1 MEFRNLTPF
10 AAMQYAML
18 DTNDTEKNVVV
29 MKVGYRLEPAGEGTY
44 LVRVRDEDAVP
55 LCLEDEFSGEMNFSS
70 VSQESDLAPFK
81 PACDVIINASAQT
94 TDGQAF
100 THLPVSAV
108 IKDPTGALV
117 FSKEVMVTG
126 ECFFQ
131 QNAVTRQW
139 SLSEPEPFTSLP
151 LRWESAFGGE
161 CRIDV
166 HEQTPNFLPDK
177 SQLTQQQRAQHP
189 QAPNAPLAHAVDE
202 NNPLGIG
209 FITPWYAR
217 AKQPERY
224 PAPRI
229 IDPKYPFT
237 ADDLAALIAGDAK
250 MAAPQFRPAGL
261 GCIGRTWLPRRAL
274 AGTYDEA
281 WLAKRHPY
289 LPADFDFS
297 YWNCAPDD
305 QQIAYPKLPL
315 SVTLQG
321 LSSQGLLSFTLPDH
335 VAFILLRME
344 NGMLLPQ
351 GMHLDTLHI
360 DVDHLEVTVC
370 WRCLIASSAPVRV
383 IEARY
388 ETEPA
393 RLPEKIYPMISPK
406 TSPAVKAI

>member
-10 AAMQYAML
+10 AAMQYAMV
-18 DTNDTEKNVVV
+18 DVNDVEKNAVV
-29 MKVGYRLEPAGEGTY
+29 MKVGYQLLPADGGTY
-44 LVRVRDEDAVP
+44 VVRVRDEDAVP
-55 LCLEDEFSGEMNFSS
+55 LCLEDEFSGQLNLSS
-70 VSQESDLAPFK
+70 VLLESDLAPFK

-94 TDGQAF
+94 PGGQAC
-100 THLPVSAV
+100 TDLPVSVV
-108 IKDPTGALV
+108 IKDASGAVV
-117 FSKEVMVTG
+117 FSKEVLVTG

-131 QNAVTRQW
+131 QNAVTQKW
-139 SLSEPEPFTSLP
+139 SLSEPQPFTSLP

-161 CRIDV
+161 CRIEV
-166 HEQTPNFLPDK
+166 HEQTSHSLPDK
-177 SQLTQQQRAQHP
+177 SKLTQQQRAQHP
-189 QAPNAPLAHAVDE
+189 QAPYAPLAHAVDE

-229 IDPKYPFT
+229 IDPKHPIS
-237 ADDLAALIAGDAK
+237 ADDFAALIAGDAE
-250 MAAPQFRPAGL
+250 MAGPQFRPAGL

-274 AGTYDEA
+274 AGSYDEE

-289 LPADFDFS
+289 LPADFDFG

-360 DVDHLEVTVC
+360 DVDHLDVTVC
-370 WRCLIASSAPVRV
+370 WRCLIATSAPVRV

-393 RLPEKIYPMISPK
+393 RLPEKIYPMITPK